1 MTAWQELLSERM
13 KLAEETGS
21 CATQR
26 HLVSSFREQV
36 SREGDEWMKREFAEF
51 ADRVEANILHEM
63 RCGEHGLLVEE
74 PSNRG
79 AELGLRD
86 TR

>member
-1 MTAWQELLSERM
+1 MTAWQELVSE
-13 KLAEETGS
+13 G
-21 CATQR
+21 
-26 HLVSSFREQV
+26 
-36 SREGDEWMKREFAEF
+36 MKREFAEF

-63 RCGEHGLLVEE
+63 RCGDRRLLVEDH
-74 PSNRG
+74 PLNRRL